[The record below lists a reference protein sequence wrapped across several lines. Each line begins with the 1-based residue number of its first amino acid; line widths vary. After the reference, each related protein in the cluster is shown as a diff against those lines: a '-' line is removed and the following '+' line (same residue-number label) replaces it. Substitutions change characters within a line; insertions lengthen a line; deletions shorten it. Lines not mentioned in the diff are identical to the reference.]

1 MEKEKRTRG
10 ITDVLLILVITILAG
25 TVLILA
31 CGASPMEAYGL
42 FFRGIFGTPA
52 GFAEIFVKA
61 CPLILTGLGCAVA
74 YRTGF
79 FNIGAE
85 GQFYVGA
92 MATTIVALNWTA
104 VPGIPRIIL
113 SLVIGFLA
121 GGVWALIAAV
131 CKAKFNISE
140 IIVTIMLNYIAIN
153 FLGYAV
159 PLMYGGIGETIA
171 EKSGILNIGMEG
183 VMLSGAFFS
192 FAGAWYSG
200 NLFVGLLCG
209 MAGGLIVSLLH
220 GLLSITLIQNQS
232 VSGLAINMLML
243 GVTSFL
249 FKLMSNGQGYQQIE
263 TFPNIAVPGL
273 SKIPLIGDAFF
284 NCDFL
289 TYILYVLLIL
299 TWIFY
304 KKTNLGLSFMAVGEH
319 PRAAESA
326 GIQVKKYRWIVMVFN
341 GILGGIGGAYL
352 VLVQLGVFTENMI
365 SGRGYIALATVILGR
380 YTPFGMFGAA
390 LLFGAAN
397 ALQIRLQTIG
407 VSISPFL
414 LAILPYAL
422 TLIAMLGA
430 AGKNSEPEALAKP
443 YVKGS
448 R

>member
-1 MEKEKRTRG
+1 
-10 ITDVLLILVITILAG
+10 
-25 TVLILA
+25 
-31 CGASPMEAYGL
+31 
-42 FFRGIFGTPA
+42 
-52 GFAEIFVKA
+52 
-61 CPLILTGLGCAVA
+61 
-74 YRTGF
+74 
-79 FNIGAE
+79 
-85 GQFYVGA
+85 
-92 MATTIVALNWTA
+92 
-104 VPGIPRIIL
+104 
-113 SLVIGFLA
+113 
-121 GGVWALIAAV
+121 
-131 CKAKFNISE
+131 
-140 IIVTIMLNYIAIN
+140 
-153 FLGYAV
+153 
-159 PLMYGGIGETIA
+159 
-171 EKSGILNIGMEG
+171 
-183 VMLSGAFFS
+183 
-192 FAGAWYSG
+192 
-200 NLFVGLLCG
+200 
-209 MAGGLIVSLLH
+209 
-220 GLLSITLIQNQS
+220 
-232 VSGLAINMLML
+232 MLML

-263 TFPNIAVPGL
+263 TFPNIAIPGL

-299 TWIFY
+299 TWVFY

>member
-1 MEKEKRTRG
+1 M
-10 ITDVLLILVITILAG
+10 LQQ
-25 TVLILA
+25 
-31 CGASPMEAYGL
+31 
-42 FFRGIFGTPA
+42 IFSLS
-52 GFAEIFVKA
+52 F
-61 CPLILTGLGCAVA
+61 
-74 YRTGF
+74 
-79 FNIGAE
+79 
-85 GQFYVGA
+85 
-92 MATTIVALNWTA
+92 MTA
-104 VPGIPRIIL
+104 
-113 SLVIGFLA
+113 FLA
-121 GGVWALIAAV
+121 AAV
-131 CKAKFNISE
+131 R
-140 IIVTIMLNYIAIN
+140 L
-153 FLGYAV
+153 AV

-209 MAGGLIVSLLH
+209 MAGGLVVSLLH

-263 TFPNIAVPGL
+263 TFPNIAIPGL

-299 TWIFY
+299 TWVFY

-341 GILGGIGGAYL
+341 GILGGIGG
-352 VLVQLGVFTENMI
+352 
-365 SGRGYIALATVILGR
+365 
-380 YTPFGMFGAA
+380 GMFGAA

>member
-1 MEKEKRTRG
+1 M
-10 ITDVLLILVITILAG
+10 LQQ
-25 TVLILA
+25 
-31 CGASPMEAYGL
+31 
-42 FFRGIFGTPA
+42 IFSLS
-52 GFAEIFVKA
+52 F
-61 CPLILTGLGCAVA
+61 
-74 YRTGF
+74 
-79 FNIGAE
+79 
-85 GQFYVGA
+85 
-92 MATTIVALNWTA
+92 MTA
-104 VPGIPRIIL
+104 
-113 SLVIGFLA
+113 FLA
-121 GGVWALIAAV
+121 AAV
-131 CKAKFNISE
+131 R
-140 IIVTIMLNYIAIN
+140 L
-153 FLGYAV
+153 AV

-263 TFPNIAVPGL
+263 TFPNIAIPGL

-390 LLFGAAN
+390 LL
-397 ALQIRLQTIG
+397 QIRLQTIG
-407 VSISPFL
+407 VSISPVL